1 MGTRE
6 QTRGDARRRWA
17 IAIYRELHRLG
28 TEDARGRLVLKAE
41 NPVKLIFE
49 IADRL
54 RRDNDVCRSWERV
67 NGDEARTIFYRTM
80 KSWVVKGDEGGYIL
94 VQDPSEF
101 ESTKKPFTPKAKAS
115 SPKKKRTRSKQ
126 KGTVQAPLPERPCAR
141 PRAYE
146 RPMVGSASEPPARGR
161 VEHGWLGAYMTP
173 AEQRVWAYFVGQTPD
188 DQPIDGWDPSLSPA
202 LRLEAL
208 RLGLDADEKELLQT
222 IGRFCSAKLLKR
234 DASNGLGWR
243 IVHNPRNLRI
253 KVIKRRWMVSAASTL
268 LEESRLVRKSAEE
281 LRDPIHGLVNLE
293 ALFKRVGAKKE
304 KAKDLVH
311 KRFILCDVQE
321 AEIGEY
327 GILMPCDDDACLYV
341 PWSLAGRDFFPHK
354 DKNRTELIEERH
366 PRYAGCVRG
375 LQKHFRQVA
384 LAA

>member
-28 TEDARGRLVLKAE
+28 TQDARGRLVLKAE
-41 NPVKLIFE
+41 NPVKLVFE

-54 RRDNDVCRSWERV
+54 QRDNDVCRSWERV
-67 NGDEARTIFYRTM
+67 NGDEARTIFCRTM
-80 KSWVVKGDEGGYIL
+80 KAWVVKGDEGGYIL

-146 RPMVGSASEPPARGR
+146 RPVVGPASEPPVSGR

-173 AEQRVWAYFVGQTPD
+173 AEQRVWDHLVGQIPR
-188 DQPIDGWDPSLSPA
+188 QPIDGWGLSLSPA
-202 LRLEAL
+202 LMFEALHLDLMQVDRDTLLEA
-208 RLGLDADEKELLQT
+208 

-234 DASNGLGWR
+234 TASNTLSWR
-243 IVHNPRNLRI
+243 IVHNPRNVRI
-253 KVIKRRWMVSAASTL
+253 KKIKRRWMVSAASTL

-281 LRDPIHGLVNLE
+281 LRDPVHGLVNLG

-304 KAKDLVH
+304 KAKDLLH
-311 KRFILCDVQE
+311 KRFVLCDVQE
-321 AEIGEY
+321 AEIGGY

-354 DKNRTELIEERH
+354 GRDRTELIEDTH
-366 PRYAGCVRG
+366 PRHAGCVRG
-375 LQKHFRQVA
+375 LQKHFRQLA
-384 LAA
+384 LTA